1 MVFQRLTTYRK
12 SGRLLILREMEILRQ
27 RSPKIRGKKCQ
38 WYDLLDYMAGK
49 HQPEELLQD
58 VDARQRN
65 VVFPDTLNNET
76 RFWRNIGNQPWTPL
90 STIGLAI
97 LALGFGGFLVSAVV
111 AAIHASAGLKLA
123 LGMLLIWGPIFG
135 AIAWAT
141 RRALRNSSHR
151 SNHRK

>member
-1 MVFQRLTTYRK
+1 
-12 SGRLLILREMEILRQ
+12 
-27 RSPKIRGKKCQ
+27 
-38 WYDLLDYMAGK
+38 MARK

-76 RFWRNIGNQPWTPL
+76 RFWRNVGNHPWTPL
-90 STIGLAI
+90 STVDLAI
-97 LALGFGGFLVSAVV
+97 LALGLGGFVVSVIV
-111 AAIHASAGLKLA
+111 AAIQAGAGLKLA